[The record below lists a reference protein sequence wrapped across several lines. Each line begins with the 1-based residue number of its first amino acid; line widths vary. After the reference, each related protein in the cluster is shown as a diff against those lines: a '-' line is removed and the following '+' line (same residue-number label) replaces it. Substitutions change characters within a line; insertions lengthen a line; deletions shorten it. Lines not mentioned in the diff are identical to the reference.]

1 MSVQFNPD
9 WFSPITP
16 YDFQVEI
23 YKKTIEHIRN
33 SSEPAYIYGSVS
45 CGKTIM
51 QAMVA
56 KHSQMVAEIANK
68 QQLKILFI
76 ARTGEL
82 VEQNSEEMW
91 GMCARNSVFSASL
104 GLKRAEYPVIVGSEG
119 TICRSLH
126 TALKDFVPD
135 IICWDECHQLPFDN
149 PESQGMIIY
158 EEFKKRKIEQSTKLN
173 RCPIKNGIRLI
184 GYTGSPFRGVQ
195 PIKGKFWK
203 HQIYKIDMWELV
215 GMGFVHAPV
224 FGFGDDEDHFDFSAI
239 EKPVEEG
246 TEDLSKDQLK
256 QMEKII
262 LADKEKIHG
271 IMNKIIS
278 ATKDRNCVLITCSG
292 SKHIKECAAFLPEGS
307 YAIINEKTA
316 YGERKK
322 IKEGCNNGT
331 IKYVLQI
338 GCWTVGVNIPPI
350 DTIVILRRIGSLTL
364 LIQLIGRGIRKLKD
378 YHHKLGMLKQD
389 CLVLDFSDTM
399 ETMGEMFNDPIL
411 EAAQQEKAVRE
422 DMELK
427 KCPRCEFMNGE
438 FARRCMGE
446 DFRAK
451 KMPPLWPHKTKAM
464 RIRRLIRKEPD
475 GRCGFFYTS
484 KKCEACGVE
493 NDSTARSCRHCDAML
508 IDPSLNLNRKAYSEN
523 DLREVVGH
531 QMQLTNNMAGIIIT
545 YQLDNGEVAVEKYFP
560 GSDSKVARDIFWN
573 NFICKHVTPAWRSKF
588 WGKPAKFVIAQK
600 ALIDWPVRITHRVN
614 DKGDS
619 IIARKVFGSGRTEE
633 AV

>member
-1 MSVQFNPD
+1 MSVPFNPD
-9 WFSPITP
+9 WFLPITP

-51 QAMVA
+51 QAMLA
-56 KHSQMVAEIANK
+56 KHAQVVAEIANK

-91 GMCARNSVFSASL
+91 GMGAQNSVFSASL
-104 GLKRAEYPVIVGSEG
+104 GIKRIAYPVIVGSEG
-119 TICRSLH
+119 TVCRSLH

-135 IICWDECHQLPFDN
+135 IIAWDECHQLPIDN
-149 PESQGMIIY
+149 PESQGMIIF
-158 EEFKKRKIEQSTKLN
+158 EEFKKRKIEQNTKLN
-173 RCPIKNGIRLI
+173 RCPIKHGIRVI

-224 FGFGDDEDHFDFSAI
+224 FGFGDDEDHFDFSSI

-271 IMNKIIS
+271 IMNKIIHS
-278 ATKDRNCVLITCSG
+278 TKDRNCVLITCSG

-316 YGERKK
+316 YKERKA

-364 LIQLIGRGIRKLKD
+364 LIQLIGRGIRKLKE
-378 YHHKLGMLKQD
+378 YHHKLGMVKHD

-411 EAAQQEKAVRE
+411 EAAQFEKAKRD

-446 DFRAK
+446 DFRPK
-451 KMPPLWPHKTKAM
+451 KMPPLWPHKPKTM
-464 RIRRLIRKEPD
+464 RIRRLIRKEKD
-475 GRCGFFYTS
+475 GRCGFFFTS
-484 KKCEACGVE
+484 KKCEQCGVE
-493 NDSTARSCRHCDAML
+493 NDATARSCRHCDAML

-531 QMQLTNNMAGIIIT
+531 QMQLTTNMNGVIIQ
-545 YQLDNGEVAVEKYFP
+545 YQLDNGEVATEKYFP
-560 GSDSKVARDIFWN
+560 GSDSKVAKDIFWN

-600 ALIDWPVRITHRVN
+600 ALFDWPVKITHRVN

-619 IIARKVFGSGRTEE
+619 IIARKVFSSGRTEE
-633 AV
+633 N

>member
-1 MSVQFNPD
+1 MSIIQRMHE
-9 WFSPITP
+9 WFKPIDP
-16 YDFQVEI
+16 YEFQWEI
-23 YKKTIEHIRN
+23 FEKTISHIRTT
-33 SSEPAYIYGSVS
+33 SEAGYIYASVS
-45 CGKTIM
+45 AGKTIM
-51 QAMVA
+51 QAMLA
-56 KHSQMVAEIANK
+56 KHGQMVAELANK
-68 QQLKILFI
+68 QQLKMLFL

-91 GMCARNSVFSASL
+91 GMGARNSVYSASL

-119 TICRSLH
+119 TVCRSLD
-126 TALKDFVPD
+126 TALKNFIPD
-135 IICWDECHQLPFDN
+135 ILFIDECHQVDFEN
-149 PESQGMIIY
+149 PECQYMKIIL
-158 EEFKKRKIEQSTKLN
+158 ELQIRNPKL
-173 RCPIKNGIRLI
+173 RII

-224 FGFGDDEDHFDFSAI
+224 FGFGDDEDHFDFSSI

-246 TEDLSKDQLK
+246 TEDLSKEQLK
-256 QMEKII
+256 QMENII
-262 LADKEKIHG
+262 LKDKEKIHG
-271 IMNKIIS
+271 IMNKIIH

-307 YAIINEKTA
+307 YAIINEKTP
-316 YGERKK
+316 YKERKA

-378 YHHKLGMLKQD
+378 YHHKLGMLKHD

-411 EAAQQEKAVRE
+411 EAAQFEKAKRD

-427 KCPRCEFMNGE
+427 RCPRCDFMNGE

-446 DFRAK
+446 DFRPK
-451 KMPPLWPHKTKAM
+451 KMPPLWPHKPKSM
-464 RIRRLIRKEPD
+464 RIRRLIRKEKD
-475 GRCGFFYTS
+475 GRCGFFFTS
-484 KKCEACGVE
+484 KKCEQCGVE
-493 NDSTARSCRHCDAML
+493 NDATARSCRHCDAML
-508 IDPSLNLNRKAYSEN
+508 IDPSLNLNRKAYTEN
-523 DLREVVGH
+523 DLKEVVGH
-531 QMQLTNNMAGIIIT
+531 QMQLTTNMNGVIIQ
-545 YQLDNGEVAVEKYFP
+545 YQLDNGEVATEKYFP
-560 GSDSKVARDIFWN
+560 GSDSKVAKDIFWN

-600 ALIDWPVRITHRVN
+600 ALFDWPVKITHRVN

-619 IIARKVFGSGRTEE
+619 IIARKVFSSGRTEDQ
-633 AV
+633 

>member
-1 MSVQFNPD
+1 MTALERKPD
-9 WFSPITP
+9 WFKPIDP
-16 YDFQVEI
+16 YEFQWEI
-23 YKKTIEHIRN
+23 FEKTISHIRTT
-33 SSEPAYIYGSVS
+33 SEPGYIYGSVS
-45 CGKTIM
+45 AGKTIM
-51 QAMVA
+51 QAMLA
-56 KHSQMVAEIANK
+56 KHGQMVAGLANK
-68 QQLKILFI
+68 QQLKMLFL

-91 GMCARNSVFSASL
+91 GMHARNSVYSASL
-104 GLKRAEYPVIVGSEG
+104 GLKSAEYPVIVGSEG
-119 TICRSLH
+119 TVCRSLF
-126 TALKDFVPD
+126 TALKNFVPD
-135 IICWDECHQLPFDN
+135 ILLIDECHQVDFEN
-149 PESQGMIIY
+149 PECQYMKIIL
-158 EEFKKRKIEQSTKLN
+158 ELQIRNPKL
-173 RCPIKNGIRLI
+173 RII

-224 FGFGDDEDHFDFSAI
+224 FGFGDDEDHFDFSSI

-278 ATKDRNCVLITCSG
+278 STKDRNCVLITCSG

-316 YGERKK
+316 YKERKA

-378 YHHKLGMLKQD
+378 YHHKLGMMKHD

-411 EAAQQEKAVRE
+411 EAAQFEKAKRD

-446 DFRAK
+446 DFRPK
-451 KMPPLWPHKTKAM
+451 KMPPLWPHKTRTM
-464 RIRRLIRKEPD
+464 RIRRLIRKEKD
-475 GRCGFFYTS
+475 GRCGFFFTS
-484 KKCEACGVE
+484 KKCEQCGVE
-493 NDSTARSCRHCDAML
+493 NDATARSCRHCDAML

-523 DLREVVGH
+523 DLREVLGH
-531 QMQLTNNMAGIIIT
+531 HMQLTNNMAGIIIT
-545 YQLDNGEVAVEKYFP
+545 YQLDNGEFAVEKYFP
-560 GSDSKVARDIFWN
+560 GSDSKVAKDIFWN

-588 WGKPAKFVIAQK
+588 WGKPAKFVMAQK